1 MSRLR
6 FVLAMAWREGRA
18 SRRRGLLLIAAVA
31 IGVAALVAINS
42 FTDNLGRSVR
52 EEARALLGAD
62 LVVSSYQPFG
72 EETEALLEEIRLAAA
87 PAPGAPVA
95 RTITFGAMA
104 RVPGGGVTRLVQ
116 VRAVDPGY
124 PFYGSIETAPAGE
137 WTRLAET
144 GEAVADPSLPIILG
158 IEVGDEFALGE
169 ATFTLRATVE
179 NFPGDVGVRA
189 SLGPR
194 VFITRARVEDTGLL
208 AFGARAGHRAYLKL
222 SPEADPQKLSDRF
235 RSRFGAQRVNLRNV
249 EDDQQRLGN
258 SMSRLGNY
266 LGLVALVAL
275 LLGGLGVASAVHV
288 FIKRRMESVA
298 VLRCLGAGGVT
309 VLAVYLV
316 QAVSVGFRGSRAGA
330 SLGAMVQLV
339 LPRVLRYLLP
349 VEVAWSPSWPALL
362 GGIGVGVWVAVV
374 FSLLPLLAVRRVSPL
389 MVLRRDYEGDRSRRD
404 PARLVAV
411 VALGASVVGLAV
423 LQAGDLLPGL
433 GFAAGIGAAVF
444 ALWLAARLLVR
455 GLRRFFPSGLPY
467 LYRQGLANL
476 YRPANQTLM
485 VVLALGFGA
494 FLLATLLLVQHNL
507 LRDLRVDQ
515 GEERPNVVFF
525 DVQPDQRDDVE
536 RLVEEQAPLMG
547 VPVPIVPMR
556 LHSVKGRLVTEA
568 LGASDGEEVQGRW
581 ALRREYRSSYR
592 DVPNPAD
599 EIVDGGWWEP
609 GEWQEPGDEI
619 RDEPVPVALEAGVAR
634 ELGVGVGDA
643 LVWDIQGVRI
653 ASRVKCLREV
663 NWARFEPNFFVLFP
677 EGPLDA
683 APQSFVILSRV
694 EDPTSRARLQRSV
707 VDVHPNVSTLDLTQ
721 VQRAIESI
729 LDRVVLAIRFMA
741 LFSLA
746 AGAVVLIGAVAAS
759 RYQRVRE
766 GALLRTLGATR
777 PQLLR
782 VLLAEYAVLGIL
794 ASLTAIALSTLAGFV
809 LVRFVFEGRFAV
821 PGPSM
826 LALVVT
832 VMVMTVFIGLSGSTE
847 VWRRPPLEVL
857 RAE

>member
-42 FTDNLGRSVR
+42 FTDNLDRSVR

-72 EETEALLEEIRLAAA
+72 DETEALLEELRLAAA
-87 PAPGAPVA
+87 PAPAAVA

-104 RVPGGGVTRLVQ
+104 RVPGGGATRLVQ

-137 WTRLAET
+137 WPRLRET
-144 GEAVADPSLPIILG
+144 GEAVADPSLPIVLG

-194 VFITRARVEDTGLL
+194 VFITRNRVEDTGLL

-222 SPEADPQKLSDRF
+222 SPEADAKKLSDRF
-235 RSRFGAQRVNLRNV
+235 RPRFGAHRVNLRNV
-249 EDDQQRLGN
+249 EDNQQRLGD

-298 VLRCLGAGGVT
+298 VLRCLGAGGRT

-316 QAVSVGFRGSRAGA
+316 QAVTVGLVGSLTGAG
-330 SLGAMVQLV
+330 LGALVQLF
-339 LPRVLRYLLP
+339 LPRVLGDLLP

-374 FSLLPLLAVRRVSPL
+374 FSVLPLLAVRRVSPL
-389 MVLRRDYEGDRSRRD
+389 MVLRRDFEGERPRRD
-404 PARLVAV
+404 PAPLVAV
-411 VALGASVVGLAV
+411 TALGASVVGLAV
-423 LQAGDLLPGL
+423 LQAGDLRPGL
-433 GFAAGIGAAVF
+433 GFAAGIGVAVL

-515 GEERPNVVFF
+515 GGERPNVVFF
-525 DVQPDQRDDVE
+525 DVQPDQRADVE
-536 RLVEEQAPLMG
+536 RLVEEEVPLMG

-556 LHSVKGRLVTEA
+556 LHSVKGRLVTEV
-568 LGASDGEEVQGRW
+568 LGAADGEEVQGRW

-592 DVPNPAD
+592 DTPNPAD
-599 EIVDGGWWEP
+599 EIVDGAWWEP
-609 GEWQEPGDEI
+609 GEWQEAGGEI

-634 ELGVGVGDA
+634 ELGVTVGDP

-653 ASRVKCLREV
+653 VSRVTCLREV

-677 EGPLDA
+677 EGPLDS
-683 APQSFVILSRV
+683 APQSFVMLARV
-694 EDPTSRARLQRSV
+694 EDSTSRARLQRSV
-707 VDVHPNVSTLDLTQ
+707 VDVHANVSTLDLTQ

-729 LDRVVLAIRFMA
+729 LDRVILAVRFMA

-746 AGAVVLIGAVAAS
+746 AGAVVLVGAVAAS

-782 VLLAEYAVLGIL
+782 ILLAEYAVLGIL

-809 LVRFVFEGRFAV
+809 LVRFVFEARFAV

-826 LALVVT
+826 LALVLT
-832 VMVMTVFIGLSGSTE
+832 IMVMTVLIGLSGSTE
-847 VWRRPPLEVL
+847 IWRRPPLEVL

>member
-1 MSRLR
+1 MSRFR
-6 FVLAMAWREGRA
+6 FVLALAWREGRA

-31 IGVAALVAINS
+31 IGVGALVAINS
-42 FTDNLGRSVR
+42 FTDNLGGSVR
-52 EEARALLGAD
+52 AEARALLGAD
-62 LVVSSYQPFG
+62 LVVSSYQVFSD
-72 EETEALLEEIRLAAA
+72 ETEADLEELRIASA
-87 PAPGAPVA
+87 PPAGAPVA

-104 RVPGGGVTRLVQ
+104 RVPGGGATRLVQ

-124 PFYGSIETAPAGE
+124 PFYGEIDTVPPGE
-137 WTRLAET
+137 WSKLEET
-144 GEAVADPSLPIILG
+144 GGAIADPSLVIALG
-158 IEVGDEFALGE
+158 IDVGDEFALGE

-179 NFPGDVGVRA
+179 SFPGDVGVRS

-194 VFITRARVEDTGLL
+194 VFIGRHRVNDTGLL
-208 AFGARAGHRAYLKL
+208 AFGARAGHRAYLAL
-222 SPEADPQKLSDRF
+222 PPQADPQKLAERF
-235 RSRFGAQRVNLRNV
+235 RPRFGKRRVSLRTV
-249 EDDQQRLGN
+249 DDNQQRLGN
-258 SMSRLGNY
+258 AMSRLGNY

-298 VLRCLGAGGVT
+298 VLRCLGAGAGT
-309 VLAVYLV
+309 ILAVYLV
-316 QAVSVGFRGSRAGA
+316 QAVAVGLLGSLAGA
-330 SLGAMVQLV
+330 GLGAVVQLA
-339 LPRVLRYLLP
+339 LPRVLRDILP
-349 VEVAWSPSWPALL
+349 VDVAWSPSWSAIL

-389 MVLRRDYEGDRSRRD
+389 VVLRRDYEGDRARRD

-411 VALGASVVGLAV
+411 LALVASVVGLSV
-423 LQAGDLLPGL
+423 LQAGEVVPGL
-433 GFAAGIGAAVF
+433 GFAAGIGVAVG
-444 ALWLAARLLVR
+444 ALWLAAAALVR
-455 GLRRFFPSGLPY
+455 GLRRFFPSALPY
-467 LYRQGLANL
+467 VYRQGLANL

-494 FLLATLLLVQHNL
+494 FLLATLMLVQHNL

-515 GEERPNVVFF
+515 GEARPNVVFF

-536 RLVEEQAPLMG
+536 ALIQDRAPLIG
-547 VPVPIVPMR
+547 TAVPIVPMR
-556 LHSVKGRLVTEA
+556 LHSVKGRLATES
-568 LGASDGEEVQGRW
+568 LGAAPGEKVQGRW

-592 DVPNPAD
+592 DVPNASD
-599 EIVDGGWWEP
+599 QIVEGAWWEP
-609 GEWQEPGDEI
+609 GEWRGRGTDQPL
-619 RDEPVPVALEAGVAR
+619 PVAVEAGLAR
-634 ELGVGVGDA
+634 EIGVGVGDPI
-643 LVWDIQGVRI
+643 VWDVQGVLVP
-653 ASRVKCLREV
+653 SRVVCLREV

-677 EGPLDA
+677 EGPLES
-683 APQSFVILSRV
+683 APQSFVLLSRV
-694 EDPTSRARLQRSV
+694 EDATRRARLQRAV
-707 VDVHPNVSTLDLTQ
+707 IDLHPNVSTLDLTQ

-729 LDRVVLAIRFMA
+729 LDRVILAVRFMA

-746 AGAVVLIGAVAAS
+746 AGAVVLVGAVAAS

-782 VLLAEYAVLGIL
+782 ILLAEYAVLGAL
-794 ASLTAIALSTLAGFV
+794 ASAAAIALSTLAGYV

-826 LALVVT
+826 LALVLT
-832 VMVMTVFIGLSGSTE
+832 VVVLTVAVGLSGSTE

>member
-6 FVLAMAWREGRA
+6 FILAMAWREGRA
-18 SRRRGLLLIAAVA
+18 SRRRGVLLIAAVA

-42 FTDNLGRSVR
+42 FTDNLGGSVR
-52 EEARALLGAD
+52 AEARALLGAD

-72 EETEALLEEIRLAAA
+72 DDTEALLEELRRAAA
-87 PAPGAPVA
+87 PPPGAPVA

-104 RVPGGGVTRLVQ
+104 RVPDGGATRLVQ

-124 PFYGSIETAPAGE
+124 PFYGSIETTPPGE
-137 WTRLAET
+137 WSKLAAA
-144 GEAVADPSLPIILG
+144 GGAVADPSLPIILG

-169 ATFTLRATVE
+169 ATFTLRAIVE
-179 NFPGDVGVRA
+179 NFPGDVGVRS

-194 VFITRARVEDTGLL
+194 VFIDRGRVDETGLL
-208 AFGARAGHRAYLKL
+208 AFGGRAGHRAYLEL
-222 SPEADPQKLSDRF
+222 PPEADPQKLAERF
-235 RSRFGAQRVNLRNV
+235 RPRFGELRVSLRTV
-249 EDDQQRLGN
+249 DDNQQRLGN
-258 SMSRLGNY
+258 AMSRLGNY

-298 VLRCLGAGGVT
+298 VLRCLGAGGGT
-309 VLAVYLV
+309 ILAVYLV
-316 QAVSVGFRGSRAGA
+316 QAVTVGLLGSLVGAG
-330 SLGAMVQLV
+330 LGTLVQLA
-339 LPRVLRYLLP
+339 LPHVLRDILP
-349 VEVAWSPSWPALL
+349 VDVSWSPSWSALL

-374 FSLLPLLAVRRVSPL
+374 FSLLPLLAIRRVSPL
-389 MVLRRDYEGDRSRRD
+389 MVLRRDYEEERPRRD
-404 PARLVAV
+404 PARVAAG
-411 VALGASVVGLAV
+411 VALALSIVSLAV
-423 LQAGDLLPGL
+423 LQAGDLVPGL
-433 GFAAGIGAAVF
+433 GFAAGVGVAVS
-444 ALWLAARLLVR
+444 ALWLAAVLLVR
-455 GLRRFFPSGLPY
+455 GLRRFFPTALPY

-485 VVLALGFGA
+485 VVLALGFGV

-515 GEERPNVVFF
+515 HEERPNVVFF

-536 RLVEEQAPLMG
+536 RLITDEAPLTG
-547 VPVPIVPMR
+547 TPVPIVPMR
-556 LHSVKGRLVTEA
+556 LHSVKGRVVTDT
-568 LGASDGEEVQGRW
+568 LGATDGKKVRGRW

-592 DVPNPAD
+592 DIPNPSD
-599 EIVDGGWWEP
+599 RILEGGWWKP
-609 GEWQEPGDEI
+609 GEWQGRED
-619 RDEPVPVALEAGVAR
+619 DEPVPVAIEAGLAE
-634 ELGVGVGDA
+634 ELDVGLGDP
-643 LVWDIQGVRI
+643 LVWDIQGVRV
-653 ASRVKCLREV
+653 ASRVACLREV

-677 EGPLDA
+677 EGPLES
-683 APQSFVILSRV
+683 APQTFVLLSRV
-694 EDPTSRARLQRSV
+694 EDPVRRARMQRAV
-707 VDVHPNVSTLDLTQ
+707 IDAHPNVSTLDLTQ

-746 AGAVVLIGAVAAS
+746 AGAVVLVGAVAAS

-777 PQLLR
+777 AQLLR
-782 VLLAEYAVLGIL
+782 ILLAEYAVLGIL
-794 ASLTAIALSTLAGFV
+794 ASLTAIALSTLAGYV

-821 PGPSM
+821 PGASM
-826 LALVVT
+826 LALVLSI
-832 VMVMTVFIGLSGSTE
+832 MVMTVVIGLSGSTE

>member
-18 SRRRGLLLIAAVA
+18 SRRRGLLLILAVA

-52 EEARALLGAD
+52 AEARALLGAD

-72 EETEALLEEIRLAAA
+72 DDTEALLEELRGAAA
-87 PAPGAPVA
+87 PGPGAPVA

-104 RVPGGGVTRLVQ
+104 RAPGGGATRLVQ

-124 PFYGSIETAPAGE
+124 PFYGTIETFPPGE
-137 WTRLAET
+137 WSRLAET
-144 GEAVADPSLPIILG
+144 GEAIADPSLPIALG
-158 IEVGDEFALGE
+158 IEIGDAFSLGD

-179 NFPGDVGVRA
+179 NFPGDVGVRS

-194 VFITRARVEDTGLL
+194 VFIGRHRVDDTGLL
-208 AFGARAGHRAYLKL
+208 AFGSRAGYRAYLAL
-222 SPEADPQKLSDRF
+222 PPDADPQKLAERF
-235 RSRFGAQRVNLRNV
+235 RPRFGALRVNLRTV
-249 EDDQQRLGN
+249 EEDQQRLGN
-258 SMSRLGNY
+258 AMSRLGNY

-288 FIKRRMESVA
+288 FIKRRMVSVA
-298 VLRCLGAGGVT
+298 ILRCLGVGGGT
-309 VLAVYLV
+309 LLALYLV
-316 QAVSVGFRGSRAGA
+316 QAVTVGLLGSV
-330 SLGAMVQLV
+330 LGAVLGAVIQLV
-339 LPRVLRYLLP
+339 LPRVLSGILP
-349 VEVAWSPSWPALL
+349 VDVAWAPSWPAIL

-389 MVLRRDYEGDRSRRD
+389 MVLRRDYEAERPRRD
-404 PARLVAV
+404 PARLAAAL
-411 VALGASVVGLAV
+411 ALGASVVGLAV

-433 GFAAGIGAAVF
+433 GFAAGVGVAVG
-444 ALWLAARLLVR
+444 ALWLAATLLVR
-455 GLRRFFPSGLPY
+455 GLRRFFPSALPY

-476 YRPANQTLM
+476 YRPANQTRM

-515 GEERPNVVFF
+515 GGQRPNVVFF

-536 RLVEEQAPLMG
+536 ALVTAQAPLIG
-547 VPVPIVPMR
+547 EPVPIVPMR
-556 LHSVKGRLVTEA
+556 LHSVKGRLVTET

-592 DVPNPAD
+592 DLPSPSD
-599 EIVDGGWWEP
+599 EIVEGAWWQP
-609 GEWQEPGDEI
+609 GEWVG
-619 RDEPVPVALEAGVAR
+619 RRSAEPVPVALDAGLAR
-634 ELGVGVGDA
+634 ELGVELGDPI
-643 LVWDIQGVRI
+643 VWDIQGVRL
-653 ASRVKCLREV
+653 ATRVACLREV

-677 EGPLDA
+677 AGPLES
-683 APQSFVILSRV
+683 APQSFVLLSRV
-694 EDPTSRARLQRSV
+694 EDPVSRARLQRAV
-707 VDVHPNVSTLDLTQ
+707 IDAHPNVSTLDLTQ

-746 AGAVVLIGAVAAS
+746 AGAVVLVGAVAAS

-782 VLLAEYAVLGIL
+782 ILLAEYAVLGAL
-794 ASLTAIALSTLAGFV
+794 AAITAIALSTLAGFV
-809 LVRFVFEGRFAV
+809 LVRFVFESRFAV
-821 PGPSM
+821 PGPSL
-826 LALVVT
+826 LALVLT
-832 VMVMTVFIGLSGSTE
+832 VMVMTVAIGLSGSTE
-847 VWRRPPLEVL
+847 IWRRPPLEVL

>member
-31 IGVAALVAINS
+31 VGVAALVAINS
-42 FTDNLGRSVR
+42 FTDSLGQSIRA
-52 EEARALLGAD
+52 EARALLGAD
-62 LVVSSYQPFG
+62 LVVSSYQAFG
-72 EETEALLEEIRLAAA
+72 DDTEALLEELRRAAG
-87 PAPGAPVA
+87 PGPGARVA

-104 RVPGGGVTRLVQ
+104 RVPNGGATRLVQ

-124 PFYGSIETAPAGE
+124 PFYGSIETTPAGE
-137 WTRLAET
+137 WSRLAET
-144 GEAVADPSLPIILG
+144 GEAIADPSLPIALG
-158 IEVGDEFALGE
+158 IEIGDQFALGE
-169 ATFTLRATVE
+169 ATFILRATVDD
-179 NFPGDVGVRA
+179 FPGDVGVRS

-194 VFITRARVEDTGLL
+194 VFIGRDRVDDTGLL
-208 AFGARAGHRAYLKL
+208 AFGSRAGHRAYLAL
-222 SPEADPQKLSDRF
+222 PPGADPQQLAERF
-235 RSRFGAQRVNLRNV
+235 RPRFGEQRVNLRTV
-249 EDDQQRLGN
+249 EDNQRRLGDA
-258 SMSRLGNY
+258 MEHLGDY
-266 LGLVALVAL
+266 LGLVALAAL

-298 VLRCLGAGGVT
+298 ILRCLGVSGAT
-309 VLAVYLV
+309 LLAVYLV
-316 QAVSVGFRGSRAGA
+316 QAVAVGLLGSL
-330 SLGAMVQLV
+330 LGAALGAVVQLE
-339 LPRVLRYLLP
+339 LPRVLSDVLP
-349 VEVAWSPSWPALL
+349 VDVAWAPSWPAIL

-389 MVLRRDYEGDRSRRD
+389 MVLRRDYEGERIGRD

-411 VALGASVVGLAV
+411 LALAASVVALAV
-423 LQAGDLLPGL
+423 LQAGDVRSGL
-433 GFAAGIGAAVF
+433 GFATGVGVAVG
-444 ALWLAARLLVR
+444 ALWVAAALLVR
-455 GLRRFFPSGLPY
+455 GLRRFFPSALPY

-507 LRDLRVDQ
+507 LRELRVDQ
-515 GEERPNVVFF
+515 GAQRPNVVFF
-525 DVQPDQRDDVE
+525 DVQPDQRDEVE
-536 RLVEEQAPLMG
+536 ALVAETAPLIG
-547 VPVPIVPMR
+547 DPTPIVPMR
-556 LHSVKGRLVTEA
+556 LHSVKGRLVTA
-568 LGASDGEEVQGRW
+568 VLGASDADGVRGRW

-592 DVPNPAD
+592 DTPNPSD
-599 EIVDGGWWEP
+599 EIVEGAWWQP
-609 GEWQEPGDEI
+609 GEWRGRGTDQEL
-619 RDEPVPVALEAGVAR
+619 PVAIEAEVAG
-634 ELGVGVGDA
+634 ELGVGLGDPI
-643 LVWDIQGVRI
+643 VWDIQGVRV
-653 ASRVKCLREV
+653 ASRVACLREV

-677 EGPLDA
+677 EGPLES
-683 APQSFVILSRV
+683 APQSFVLLARV
-694 EDPTSRARLQRSV
+694 EQPDARARMQREV
-707 VDVHPNVSTLDLTQ
+707 IDLYPNVSSLDLTQ

-729 LDRVVLAIRFMA
+729 LDRVVLAVRFMA
-741 LFSLA
+741 LFSLV
-746 AGAVVLIGAVAAS
+746 AGAIVLVGAVAAS

-782 VLLAEYAVLGIL
+782 ILLAEYAVLGAL
-794 ASLTAIALSTLAGFV
+794 AGVTAIALSTLAGFI

-826 LALVVT
+826 LALVLT
-832 VMVMTVFIGLSGSTE
+832 VMVMTVTIGLSGSTE

>member
-18 SRRRGLLLIAAVA
+18 SRRRGLLLITAVA

-42 FTDNLGRSVR
+42 FTDNLGGSVR
-52 EEARALLGAD
+52 AEARALLGAD

-72 EETEALLEEIRLAAA
+72 DDTEAVLEELRLAAA
-87 PAPGAPVA
+87 PPPGAPVA

-104 RVPGGGVTRLVQ
+104 RVPEGGATRLVQ

-124 PFYGSIETAPAGE
+124 PFYGTIETAPAGE
-137 WTRLAET
+137 WARLAET
-144 GEAVADPSLPIILG
+144 GDAVADPSLPIVLG
-158 IEVGDEFALGE
+158 IEIGDEFALGE

-179 NFPGDVGVRA
+179 NFPGDVGVRS

-194 VFITRARVEDTGLL
+194 VFISRQRVDDTGLL
-208 AFGARAGHRAYLKL
+208 TFGGRAGHRAYLEL
-222 SPEADPQKLSDRF
+222 PAEADPHNLAEQF
-235 RSRFGAQRVNLRNV
+235 RPRFGEQRVSLRTV
-249 EDDQQRLGN
+249 EDNQRRLGN
-258 SMSRLGNY
+258 AMSRLGNY

-298 VLRCLGAGGVT
+298 VLRCLGAGAGT
-309 VLAVYLV
+309 VFAVYLV
-316 QAVSVGFRGSRAGA
+316 QAVMVGLLG
-330 SLGAMVQLV
+330 SLGGAGLGAVIQLA
-339 LPRVLRYLLP
+339 LPRILRDILP
-349 VEVAWSPSWPALL
+349 VDVAWSPSWPALL

-374 FSLLPLLAVRRVSPL
+374 FSLLPLLAIRRVSPL
-389 MVLRRDYEGDRSRRD
+389 MALRRDYEGERPRRD
-404 PARLVAV
+404 PARVVAV
-411 VALGASVVGLAV
+411 LALAASVVGLAV

-433 GFAAGIGAAVF
+433 GFAAGVGVAVG
-444 ALWLAARLLVR
+444 ALWLAAALLVR
-455 GLRRFFPSGLPY
+455 GLRRFFPSALPY

-494 FLLATLLLVQHNL
+494 FLLATLMLVQHNL

-525 DVQPDQRDDVE
+525 DVQPDQRGDVE
-536 RLVEEQAPLMG
+536 ALIEKQAALVAT
-547 VPVPIVPMR
+547 PVPIVPMR
-556 LHSVKGRLVTEA
+556 LHSVKGRLVTET
-568 LGASDGEEVQGRW
+568 LGASDGERVRGRW

-592 DVPNPAD
+592 DAPNPSD
-599 EIVDGGWWEP
+599 QIVEGAWWEP
-609 GEWQEPGDEI
+609 GEWRG
-619 RDEPVPVALEAGVAR
+619 RDTGPPVPVALDAGVAR
-634 ELGVGVGDA
+634 ELEVGLGDPI
-643 LVWDIQGVRI
+643 VWDIQGVRVP
-653 ASRVKCLREV
+653 SRVACLREV

-677 EGPLDA
+677 EGPLES
-683 APQSFVILSRV
+683 APQSFVLLSRV
-694 EDPTSRARLQRSV
+694 EDPIHRARLQQAV
-707 VDVHPNVSTLDLTQ
+707 IDAHPNVSTLDLTQ

-746 AGAVVLIGAVAAS
+746 AGAVVLVGAVAAS

-777 PQLLR
+777 TQLLR
-782 VLLAEYAVLGIL
+782 ILLTEYAVLGIL

-821 PGPSM
+821 PGPSL
-826 LALVVT
+826 LALVLT
-832 VMVMTVFIGLSGSTE
+832 VMVLTIAVGLSGSTE